1 MAAPSYDEVIQELDS
16 FSLANATN
24 HMNAVTRFS
33 EFMDHIRPRIDEVI
47 RSNPNLTA
55 AQKRAFDE
63 KEERIFSTLQ
73 TQFPNP
79 NANPVPNQGGR
90 RKSRRGKS
98 RSKRS
103 RRRQTRRT
111 PKYKK

>member
-1 MAAPSYDEVIQELDS
+1 MAAPSYDEVLQELES

-24 HMNAVTRFS
+24 HMNAVTRYS
-33 EFMDHIRPRIDEVI
+33 DFMDHIRPRIDEVI
-47 RSNPNLTA
+47 RSNPNLTQE
-55 AQKRAFDE
+55 QKRAFDE
-63 KEERIFSTLQ
+63 AEERISRTLE

-79 NANPVPNQGGR
+79 NANPAPNQGGR

-103 RRRQTRRT
+103 RRRQTRRRR
-111 PKYKK
+111 